1 MIPVPASAA
10 AAATVPVAGTGGNG
24 TAYLRLFKFRYHL
37 SYATVV
43 FAALIFSGTP
53 SIQLAGQLTVL
64 YICFN
69 LLLYAGIYACNDV
82 ADVDSDRRHPNKCDR
97 PVASGAIPVAGAL
110 LFAGT
115 TIGLGLAGA
124 HYGFGRG
131 MTRTFVAFLALNA
144 VYSLVA
150 REIPALDLI
159 FNGLTHPLRFLMGV
173 SLTGRETPALH
184 LIVVL
189 AVAMGVA
196 SLRRLVE
203 LEAPGAAARATLRRY
218 TREQLLLVVLLG
230 LATVAVAAAID
241 RLASPGFLAAIVP
254 ACVLLAVAS
263 LSASA
268 RRLLV
273 AFWTR

>member
-1 MIPVPASAA
+1 MIPVPARAA
-10 AAATVPVAGTGGNG
+10 AAATIPVAGTGAHV

-53 SIQLAGQLTVL
+53 SIRLAGQLTIL

-82 ADVDSDRRHPNKCDR
+82 GDVNSDRRHPIKCDR
-97 PVASGAIPVAGAL
+97 PVASGEITIAGAL

-115 TIGLGLAGA
+115 TIALGLAGA
-124 HYGFGRG
+124 HYGFGRE

-144 VYSLVA
+144 LYSLVA
-150 REIPALDLI
+150 REIPVLDLV
-159 FNGLTHPLRFLMGV
+159 FNSLTHPLRFLMGV

-203 LEAPGAAARATLRRY
+203 LEAPGAGARVTLRRY
-218 TREQLLLVVLLG
+218 TRELLLLVVFLA
-230 LATVAVAAAID
+230 LATVAMAVLVD

-268 RRLLV
+268 RRFLV